1 MSAPAN
7 FPAERIYDY
16 VHAPHKSA
24 VLLDRLWPRGISK
37 AALQGVAWE
46 KDATPSTE
54 LRHWFHEDPEGRF
67 DEFCQRFRQELAA
80 PAAQAALERLR
91 ALPRPL
97 TLLTAAKDPAHSYIA
112 VLQQALAGR

>member
-1 MSAPAN
+1 MSALSN

-67 DEFCQRFRQELAA
+67 DEFCQRFRQELALKLLNYQRNIIYLYIQNYEIGRA
-80 PAAQAALERLR
+80 SCRER
-91 ALPRPL
+91 
-97 TLLTAAKDPAHSYIA
+97 
-112 VLQQALAGR
+112 V

>member
-54 LRHWFHEDPEGRF
+54 LRRWFHENPDARF
-67 DEFCQRFRQELAA
+67 AEFCGRFRQELQT
-80 PAAQAALERLR
+80 PAAQAALQRLR
-91 ALPRPL
+91 AMPRPL
-97 TLLTAAKDPAHSYIA
+97 ILLTAAKNPARSHIA
-112 VLQQALAGR
+112 VLLQELNGC

>member
-46 KDATPSTE
+46 KTPPPAPNCATGSTKT
-54 LRHWFHEDPEGRF
+54 LKGASTSSASASARNWLP
-67 DEFCQRFRQELAA
+67 
-80 PAAQAALERLR
+80 PP
-91 ALPRPL
+91 PRPPWS
-97 TLLTAAKDPAHSYIA
+97 ACARCP
-112 VLQQALAGR
+112 GP